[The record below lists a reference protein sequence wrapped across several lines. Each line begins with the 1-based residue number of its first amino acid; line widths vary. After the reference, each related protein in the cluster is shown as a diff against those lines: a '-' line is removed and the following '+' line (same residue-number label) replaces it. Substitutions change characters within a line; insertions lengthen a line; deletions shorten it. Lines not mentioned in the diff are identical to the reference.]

1 MLSTGTPLA
10 DRTDTKVCRISRGTQ
25 SSPSPAFLVMM
36 RNARITLF
44 AVRGVPILEVKTL
57 RGREKGS
64 LAFRVRTLGQPE
76 GARAWNAW
84 VQYRQGDTTVGTD
97 RVLP

>member
-25 SSPSPAFLVMM
+25 SSPSPAFLVIM

-44 AVRGVPILEVKTL
+44 AVRGVPVLRCSEVNRVLAAWAAADFRLGHGGNVTL
-57 RGREKGS
+57 RLPVR
-64 LAFRVRTLGQPE
+64 LASRRT
-76 GARAWNAW
+76 AR
-84 VQYRQGDTTVGTD
+84 
-97 RVLP
+97 L